1 MPSMGEKLT
10 SALSTLS
17 PLDWL
22 IVAAYLLLSLAVGVY
37 FTKRAS
43 GSMASYFV
51 SDRNMSWWLLGTSMV
66 ATTFA
71 ADTPLAVTGWVRTEG
86 IWKNWFWWNYV
97 FSHVFIVLVFA
108 RLWRRAEVI
117 TDNELI
123 EIRYS
128 GRPAAFLRGFKAC
141 YFATLFNFIVMGWVI
156 SAMAKVL
163 KVFFGVET
171 MAAIVIC
178 MSIAFFYT
186 MMSGIWGVALT
197 DFLQYFIALFGTI
210 ILAWVVI
217 GSPEIGGFSGFIEK
231 LHNIDASRLSLIM
244 TPSGGTPVSEGFWS
258 SSFFTF
264 LVYVTVIWWS
274 SHNADGGGYFI
285 QRMCSAK
292 NERHSV
298 AGTAWFAVNHYI
310 IRFWPWVLVAL
321 ASLIIYSGADAAGG
335 DNEAMYIV
343 VIRDFL
349 GPGLKGLL
357 FVSFLAA
364 FMSTLSTQLNWGAS
378 YLMNDVYRRF
388 IKKDAGEKHYIL
400 VSRLCTLALTLL
412 AGYFA
417 FHINN
422 IGKAWIFLWAMSAG
436 IGLVLVLRWFW
447 WRINAWSEISA
458 LASSLLTILTI
469 VIYTQSK
476 GIPLELRHQV
486 LVIPVS
492 LVTWIAVTFLTSPE
506 PVETLSGFYKRVR
519 PWGWWRPVSEL
530 NPGIEKP
537 PFSPVLIN
545 WVLGVGC
552 ILLGLTGVGKI
563 VLGSFL
569 AGALMIAVSLASGL
583 VVYSRL
589 KRELAD
595 R

>member
-1 MPSMGEKLT
+1 MPSMGETLN
-10 SALSTLS
+10 SVLSYLS
-17 PLDWL
+17 PLDWG
-22 IVAAYLLLSLAVGVY
+22 IVAAYLILSLVVGVY

-43 GSMASYFV
+43 GSMSSYFV

-71 ADTPLAVTGWVRTEG
+71 ADTPLAVTGWIRTEG

-123 EIRYS
+123 EMRYS
-128 GRPAAFLRGFKAC
+128 GKPAAFLRGFKAF
-141 YFATLFNFIVMGWVI
+141 YFSTLFNFIVMGWVI

-163 KVFFGVET
+163 KIFFGVDT
-171 MAAIVIC
+171 IVSIVIC
-178 MSIAFFYT
+178 ISIAFFYT

-197 DFLQYFIALFGTI
+197 DFLQYFIALIGTI
-210 ILAWVVI
+210 ILACVVI
-217 GSPEIGGFSGFIEK
+217 RSPEIGGYSGFLEK
-231 LHNIDASRLSLIM
+231 LGSIDQKHLAFIM
-244 TPSGGTPVSEGFWS
+244 TPSGGNPVSGGFWS

-310 IRFWPWVLVAL
+310 IRLWPWVLVAL
-321 ASLIIYSGADAAGG
+321 ASLIIYSGPGAANG

-388 IKKDAGEKHYIL
+388 INKEAGEKHYIL
-400 VSRLCTLALTLL
+400 VSRICTFVLTIL

-417 FHINN
+417 LHITN

-458 LASSLLTILTI
+458 LASSLLTILAI
-469 VIYTQSK
+469 VIYTRAK
-476 GIPLELRHQV
+476 GIPLELKHQV

-492 LVTWIAVTFLTSPE
+492 AVIWVAVTFLTKPE
-506 PVETLSGFYKRVR
+506 PVTTLTGFYKKVR
-519 PWGWWRPVSEL
+519 PWGWWKPVVDL
-530 NPGIEKP
+530 NPEIIRP
-537 PFSPVLIN
+537 SFSPVIIN
-545 WVLGVGC
+545 WVLGVFC
-552 ILLGLTGVGKI
+552 ILFGMTGVGK
-563 VLGSFL
+563 VLLGSFL
-569 AGALMIAVSLASGL
+569 LGACMIAVSLVSGL
-583 VVYSRL
+583 IVYSRL

-595 R
+595 

>member
-1 MPSMGEKLT
+1 MASMGAALT
-10 SALSTLS
+10 SALSSLS
-17 PLDWL
+17 PIDWC
-22 IVAAYLLLSLAVGVY
+22 IVAAYLLLSLALGVY

-43 GSMASYFV
+43 GSMVSYFV

-171 MAAIVIC
+171 TAAIVIC
-178 MSIAFFYT
+178 MFIAFFYT

-231 LHNIDASRLSLIM
+231 LGTIDASHLSLFM

-321 ASLIIYSGADAAGG
+321 ASLIIFSDAGAANG

-388 IKKDAGEKHYIL
+388 IKKDAGEKHYIF
-400 VSRLCTLALTLL
+400 VSRLCTLVLTLL

-417 FHINN
+417 LHINN

-458 LASSLLTILTI
+458 LASSLLAILII
-469 VIYTQSK
+469 VIYTRSN

-492 LVTWIAVTFLTSPE
+492 VITWIAVTFITNPE
-506 PVETLSGFYKRVR
+506 PVETLSAFYKRVR
-519 PWGWWRPVSEL
+519 PWGWWNPVSEL
-530 NPGIEKP
+530 NPGIDKP

-545 WVLGVGC
+545 WVLGVSC
-552 ILLGLTGVGKI
+552 ILFGMIGVGKI
-563 VLGSFL
+563 LLGSFIP
-569 AGALMIAVSLASGL
+569 GALMIAVSLVSGIT
-583 VVYSRL
+583 VYSRL
-589 KRELAD
+589 KKELAD
-595 R
+595 